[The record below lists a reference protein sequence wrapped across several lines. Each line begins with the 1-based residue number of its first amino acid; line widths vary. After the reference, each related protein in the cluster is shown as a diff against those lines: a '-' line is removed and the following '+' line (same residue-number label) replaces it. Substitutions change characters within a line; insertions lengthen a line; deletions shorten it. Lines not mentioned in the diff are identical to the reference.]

1 MNYPEDT
8 SHIKKWFFKNE
19 KEIND
24 ICLKK
29 YNDFKE
35 KFKNYKISIP
45 KYNDIEKTKLYFCYQ
60 LTHFCEIKMLKAQ
73 IVECAILL
81 YNRFYLKEI
90 ILVYDPRILIFTC
103 IILAIKLEGY
113 GRMYKMNEF
122 FSDIDINLDKVLEH
136 ENIVCS
142 SLDFE
147 LNFLYTKE
155 CIYYLKNK
163 FLNYIK
169 KYINKDNELNNSFE
183 NICDKIYINTSND
196 CLKVIENFFIT
207 FTYTPSQIALYCFIN
222 NIKIYFNIVNADK
235 FILEFITN
243 NNQILFQ
250 KLKNKIDELHIK
262 YKNHLDLRNTFDDE
276 NTTKQIGETLDMCI
290 DIYELLRKKNS
301 KKSRKKKLND
311 EDNTQNESN
320 KKVDIKNEN

>member
-1 MNYPEDT
+1 MNYPDDT
-8 SHIKKWFFKNE
+8 SHIKKWFFKSRT
-19 KEIND
+19 EIDN

-35 KFKNYKISIP
+35 KFKDYNVNIP
-45 KYNDIEKTKLYFCYQ
+45 KYADIEKTKLYFCYQ
-60 LTHFCEIKMLKAQ
+60 LTHFCDIKRLKSQ
-73 IVECAILL
+73 VVECAIVL

-90 ILVYDPRILIFTC
+90 ILEYDPRILIFTC

-113 GRMYKMNEF
+113 GRLYKMNEF

-142 SLDFE
+142 SLNFE

-155 CIYYLKNK
+155 CIFYIKSK
-163 FLNYIK
+163 FLNYIN
-169 KYINKDNELNNSFE
+169 KYINKDNEIQNSFE
-183 NICDKIYINTSND
+183 NICNKIYVNTSDD
-196 CLKVIENFFIT
+196 CLKIIENFFIT
-207 FTYTPSQIALYCFIN
+207 FTYTPAQIALYCFVN
-222 NIKIYFNIVNADK
+222 NIKINFNIVNADK

-262 YKNHLDLRNTFDDE
+262 YKDHLDLRNTFDDE
-276 NTTKQIGETLDMCI
+276 NTTRQIGETLDMCI
-290 DIYELLRKKNS
+290 DIYEILRKKKSS
-301 KKSRKKKLND
+301 KKSRKKKFNS
-311 EDNTQNESN
+311 ENPTQNEST
-320 KKVDIKNEN
+320 KKIDVK

>member
-1 MNYPEDT
+1 MNYPENT
-8 SHIKKWFFKNE
+8 SHIKKWFFKSRQ
-19 KEIND
+19 EIDD

-35 KFKNYKISIP
+35 KFKTYNVNIP
-45 KYNDIEKTKLYFCYQ
+45 KYADIEKTKLYFCYQ
-60 LTHFCEIKMLKAQ
+60 LTHFCDIKRLQPQ
-73 IVECAILL
+73 IVECAIVL

-90 ILVYDPRILIFTC
+90 ILEYDPRILIFTC

-113 GRMYKMNEF
+113 GRLYKINEF

-136 ENIVCS
+136 ENVVCS

-155 CIYYLKNK
+155 CIFYLKNQ
-163 FLNYIK
+163 FLNYIN
-169 KYINKDNELNNSFE
+169 KYINKDNEVKNSFE
-183 NICDKIYINTSND
+183 NICDKIYVSTSLE
-196 CLKVIENFFIT
+196 CLKLLENFFIT
-207 FTYTPSQIALYCFIN
+207 FTYTPAQIALYCFIN
-222 NIKIYFNIVNADK
+222 NIKINFNIVNADK

-262 YKNHLDLRNTFDDE
+262 YKDHFDLRNTFDDE

-290 DIYELLRKKNS
+290 DIYDILKKKKSHKKSKKN
-301 KKSRKKKLND
+301 KLNN
-311 EDNTQNESN
+311 EDNEQNES
-320 KKVDIKNEN
+320 KKMASIK

>member
-1 MNYPEDT
+1 MNYPENT
-8 SHIKKWFFKNE
+8 SHIKKWFFKSRQ
-19 KEIND
+19 EIDD

-35 KFKNYKISIP
+35 KFKTYNVNIP
-45 KYNDIEKTKLYFCYQ
+45 KYADIEKTKLYFCYQ
-60 LTHFCEIKMLKAQ
+60 LTHFCDIKRLQPQ
-73 IVECAILL
+73 IVECAIVL

-90 ILVYDPRILIFTC
+90 ILEYDPRILIFTC

-113 GRMYKMNEF
+113 GRLYKINEF

-136 ENIVCS
+136 ENVVCS

-155 CIYYLKNK
+155 CIFYLKNQ
-163 FLNYIK
+163 FLNYIN
-169 KYINKDNELNNSFE
+169 KYINKDNEVKNSFE
-183 NICDKIYINTSND
+183 NICDKIYVNTSLE
-196 CLKVIENFFIT
+196 CLKLLENFFIT
-207 FTYTPSQIALYCFIN
+207 FTYTPAQIALYCFIN
-222 NIKIYFNIVNADK
+222 NIKINFNIVNADK

-262 YKNHLDLRNTFDDE
+262 YKDHFDLRNTFDDE

-290 DIYELLRKKNS
+290 DIYDILKKKKSHKKSKKN
-301 KKSRKKKLND
+301 KLNN
-311 EDNTQNESN
+311 EDNEQNES
-320 KKVDIKNEN
+320 KKMASIK